1 MVTTILAILASA
13 IMPLSQV
20 TIKRQ
25 QEAELRSALR
35 DIRTAIDNFKD
46 AADQGL
52 IANDSLNPDNE
63 GYPENLGIL
72 VEGIPVADNSSGQL
86 RRFLR
91 RIPIDPITKS
101 RNWGLRSYQD
111 QANTRTWG
119 GENVFDIYTIST
131 ATSLNGT
138 VYKDW

>member
-1 MVTTILAILASA
+1 MVTAILAILASA

-25 QEAELRSALR
+25 HEVELRRALR
-35 DIRTAIDNFKD
+35 DVRTAIDNFKD

-52 IANDSLNPDNE
+52 IANDSLNPDNQ
-63 GYPENLGIL
+63 GYPENLEVL
-72 VEGIPVADNSSGQL
+72 VEGIPVADNSSEQL
-86 RRFLR
+86 LKFLR

-111 QANTRTWG
+111 QTNTRTWG
-119 GENVFDIYTIST
+119 GENVFDIHTTSI

-138 VYKDW
+138 AYKDW